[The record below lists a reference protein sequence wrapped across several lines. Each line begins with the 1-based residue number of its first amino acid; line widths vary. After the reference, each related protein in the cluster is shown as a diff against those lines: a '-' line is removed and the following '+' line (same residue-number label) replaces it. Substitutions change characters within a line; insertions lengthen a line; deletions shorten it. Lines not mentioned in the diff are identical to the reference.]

1 MKRLYV
7 LVTCFLVTASFSTMV
22 QAKNLVRVKAIGS
35 SPKGQYVAFEE
46 FGYKNGRK
54 TAFSKIRV
62 MNMWKNKMMSSPVQ
76 VIGNSQK
83 NKLQDIRIE
92 AKGKASL
99 QFKKYN
105 IAI

>member
-1 MKRLYV
+1 MKKLYV
-7 LVTCFLVTASFSTMV
+7 LVTCFLITASMSTMV

-62 MNMWKNKMMSSPVQ
+62 MNMWKNKMMSSPIQ

-92 AKGKASL
+92 AKDKASL
-99 QFKKYN
+99 HLKKYN